1 MGVDI
6 FSALQMHGHT
16 IHNAEPLILSRIATN
31 AYKQKNMH
39 YLQEYNWKLV
49 QKRLPLSTTER
60 QN

>member
-6 FSALQMHGHT
+6 FPALQMHGHT

-39 YLQEYNWKLV
+39 YLQEYN
-49 QKRLPLSTTER
+49 
-60 QN
+60 